1 MASKKPAPETE
12 GFEALYKQLEET
24 VAKLEQGNLSLEE
37 SLSLY
42 EAGTALAKRCQ
53 ELLQDAELRVTRLQ
67 SQFNETSAARGAG
80 GVRRRA
86 RIRRGADGVTPN
98 VCGCRDTAC
107 CAPTSLTQ

>member
-12 GFEALYKQLEET
+12 AFETLYKQLEET

-53 ELLQDAELRVTRLQ
+53 ALLQDAELRVTRMQ
-67 SQFNETSAARGAG
+67 SQFNETLLRDEPAEYDAAPEFDEET
-80 GVRRRA
+80 VE
-86 RIRRGADGVTPN
+86 
-98 VCGCRDTAC
+98 
-107 CAPTSLTQ
+107 

>member
-53 ELLQDAELRVTRLQ
+53 ALLQDAELRVTRLQ
-67 SQFNETSAARGAG
+67 TQFNETLLHEEPAEYDPEPEFDEEP
-80 GVRRRA
+80 VE
-86 RIRRGADGVTPN
+86 
-98 VCGCRDTAC
+98 
-107 CAPTSLTQ
+107 